1 MPYQKGECMDTLDA
15 LRKRCSLKTHISNR
29 EIELDKINL
38 ILEAGQL
45 AASARNYQ
53 PWRFIVVQERKTVE
67 QLTQA
72 FSESN
77 RVIVDA
83 PVILVVCARAQDDVI
98 KNGLEYFL
106 FDVGLAVGNMVLA
119 ATDQGLVTHLM
130 TAFDEAQVKQIL
142 HIPEDVRAVVAT
154 PLAYP
159 REASYDEAAKERL
172 SMRTRKDLKELVH
185 YDRWSETEPA

>member
-1 MPYQKGECMDTLDA
+1 MDTFDA
-15 LRKRCSLKTHISNR
+15 IRKRCSLKTHISTR
-29 EIELDKINL
+29 EIEKDKIKL

-53 PWRFIVVQERKTVE
+53 PWRFIIVQERQTVE
-67 QLTQA
+67 QLAQA

-119 ATDQGLVTHLM
+119 ATHLGLVTHLM

-142 HIPEDVRAVVAT
+142 NIPEDVRAVVAT

-159 REASYDEAAKERL
+159 REASYDEASTERL
-172 SMRTRKDLKELVH
+172 SMRSRKDLNELVH
-185 YDRWSETEPA
+185 YNKWSEAEPA

>member
-1 MPYQKGECMDTLDA
+1 MDTLNA
-15 LRKRCSLKTHISNR
+15 IRKRCSLKTHISKR
-29 EIELDKINL
+29 EIEKEKITT

-45 AASARNYQ
+45 AASARNNQ
-53 PWRFIVVQERKTVE
+53 PWRFIVVQDRHTIEA
-67 QLTQA
+67 LTQA

-77 RVIVDA
+77 HVIIDA
-83 PVILVVCARAQDDVI
+83 PLILFACARVVDDVVRD
-98 KNGLEYFL
+98 GREYYL

-119 ATDQGLVTHLM
+119 ATDMGLVTHLM

-142 HIPEDVRAVVAT
+142 HIPEDVRTVVAT

-159 REASYDEAAKERL
+159 LESSYDEASRERL
-172 SMRTRKDLKELVH
+172 SLRTRKDLKELVY